1 MDGDVNQ
8 AGVRVGEE
16 ERMRYKKETSPVLHL
31 QLTIVNTTSIFKLF
45 YGFSSSEGG
54 LKQEKIRIKST
65 FK

>member
-45 YGFSSSEGG
+45 YGFSSSESG
-54 LKQEKIRIKST
+54 
-65 FK
+65 